1 MKVIDNFLSPYHFK
15 ELQSFLMSDHF
26 PWYYNPIVDY
36 DNHLFDIFDLD
47 SYQFVHDFS
56 LSDKVLNPIIEKL
69 KIKKVIRIKANLNPR
84 TSEVITRKFHVD
96 TNEKCKTAIL
106 YLNTSDGYTEFEDG
120 SRVDSRANRMVI
132 FDSQT
137 MHRGTTC
144 TNQKTRVVINFNYE
158 T

>member
-1 MKVIDNFLSPYHFK
+1 MGY
-15 ELQSFLMSDHF
+15 HF

-56 LSDKVLNPIIEKL
+56 LSDKV
-69 KIKKVIRIKANLNPR
+69 LNPR

>member
-1 MKVIDNFLSPYHFK
+1 MEIIDSFLSKDEFEGVH
-15 ELQSFLMSDHF
+15 SHLMGYHF

-56 LSDKVLNPIIEKL
+56 LSDKVLNPITEKL

>member
-56 LSDKVLNPIIEKL
+56 LSDKVLNP
-69 KIKKVIRIKANLNPR
+69 R

-132 FDSQT
+132 FDSKLEHQGVT
-137 MHRGTTC
+137 STD
-144 TNQKTRVVINFNYE
+144 QKARVVINFNYV
-158 T
+158 